1 MIECRGR
8 NGWFNFHEACVSI
21 YQDGTVAIR
30 IMSKNPYRN
39 MPPIYMAGP
48 VQEIKCLLKGLL
60 RDLQA
65 QIREGR

>member
-8 NGWFNFHEACVSI
+8 NGWFNFHEANVSV
-21 YQDGTVAIR
+21 YLDGTAAIR

-39 MPPIYMAGP
+39 MPPIYLAGP
-48 VQEIKCLLKGLL
+48 VNEIKGMLMGLL
-60 RDLQA
+60 RELRA